1 MKFDTLY
8 ESLHILDKTTR
19 NLGPDLVT
27 DATLNSSV
35 SSDNSKYYGRRG
47 FGNKIAFITVKT

>member
-1 MKFDTLY
+1 MESCLIYMKFDTLY

-27 DATLNSSV
+27 EATLNSSV
-35 SSDNSKYYGRRG
+35 SSDNSKYYGKG
-47 FGNKIAFITVKT
+47 EDSEIK

>member
-27 DATLNSSV
+27 EATLNSSV
-35 SSDNSKYYGRRG
+35 SSDNSKYYGKG
-47 FGNKIAFITVKT
+47 EDSEIK